1 MLYSVV
7 AISIG
12 AAAGA
17 LLRWC
22 FGLMLNSLF
31 PTMPLG
37 TLTSNL
43 VGGYLIGVAVAFFGI
58 HNEIAPEWRLLV
70 ITGFLGGLTTFST
83 FSAEVTTLIQ
93 QGRLA
98 WAGATI
104 SAHVIGS
111 VAMTMLGIASVAAGR
126 KLA

>member
-1 MLYSVV
+1 MFYSIL

-12 AAAGA
+12 AALGA
-17 LLRWC
+17 LLRWF
-22 FGLMLNSLF
+22 FGLMLNSVF
-31 PTMPLG
+31 ETMPLG
-37 TLTSNL
+37 TLTANL

-58 HNEIAPEWRLLV
+58 HTELSPEWKLLV

-83 FSAEVTTLIQ
+83 FSAEVTSLLQ

-111 VAMTMLGIASVAAGR
+111 VAMTLLGIATVAAGR